1 MDNNDMKQLEK
12 RIEKLEEKKLEENS
26 DEERVEVEAEE
37 EAEAEAEEEAE
48 AGAGAGAGT
57 EAEAGAEAG
66 REEETIESQIDS
78 SEAELY
84 KPDEPKLNSESN
96 IYKGEHNEKKI
107 FIKDKKTLFI
117 KDEENYNQLKIL
129 INFCN
134 TNSNNMNLINFIN
147 DDDNEN
153 HKKTF
158 INYLQLFNLK
168 INESQIGGAGV
179 KFIKYMRGFFNRFNK
194 GSRKHNFKQAIDNM
208 KENMNK
214 IEIKDEI
221 ENNIVYEFINL
232 LNFDED
238 NNTNTKLTINHENY
252 NEFINYFEEKHGII
266 NYINYTKDIEILFSE
281 EGFITSIFN
290 SNKKKNIYKMI
301 KDFVEKYNKM
311 RLHIFNKYLNIEIL
325 DKKEEKEEDKEKEEE
340 NKEKEEENKEKEEDK
355 EKEEHLKEEDKEED
369 LKENKEEEY
378 LEEDKQ
384 LDEIYKIYFN
394 SISEKDKDIIK
405 DFSEKVLN
413 IDDYIEKINNYS
425 VKQIEEID
433 KEIKEYI
440 FLTSNKNQINVTPEK
455 EKEKKE
461 EEVQEEEVKKVLE
474 EASYSD
480 KGGKKYRKTKNKK
493 YKKNRKNTKKRKKR
507 RLSKKNK

>member
-1 MDNNDMKQLEK
+1 MSNKE
-12 RIEKLEEKKLEENS
+12 I
-26 DEERVEVEAEE
+26 EAEAE
-37 EAEAEAEEEAE
+37 TKSEAEAEAETKSEAE
-48 AGAGAGAGT
+48 AEAEAETKSEAEAEAET
-57 EAEAGAEAG
+57 EAEAEAEA
-66 REEETIESQIDS
+66 ET
-78 SEAELY
+78 EAEAEAETEAEAEAETEAEAQQY
-84 KPDEPKLNSESN
+84 EPDEVKFNLESN
-96 IYKGEHNEKKI
+96 IYKGEHNEKKL

-168 INESQIGGAGV
+168 INESQIGGAGI
-179 KFIKYMRGFFNRFNK
+179 KFINYMRGFFYRFNK

-281 EGFITSIFN
+281 EGFISNIFN

-325 DKKEEKEEDKEKEEE
+325 DKKEDKEQDKEEDL
-340 NKEKEEENKEKEEDK
+340 KEED
-355 EKEEHLKEEDKEED
+355 LKEEDKEED
-369 LKENKEEEY
+369 
-378 LEEDKQ
+378 KQ
-384 LDEIYKIYFN
+384 EDEIYKIYFN
-394 SISEKDKDIIK
+394 SISEKDKDISK
-405 DFSEKVLN
+405 DFPEKVLN
-413 IDDYIEKINNYS
+413 IDDYIEKIKNYS

-440 FLTSNKNQINVTPEK
+440 FASTNKDQIKVTSEEEKEFTEEEKEFTEEEK
-455 EKEKKE
+455 EKESQ
-461 EEVQEEEVKKVLE
+461 EVPPI
-474 EASYSD
+474 D
-480 KGGKKYRKTKNKK
+480 RGGKKYKKTKNKK
-493 YKKNRKNTKKRKKR
+493 YKKNRRSTKKRKKR
-507 RLSKKNK
+507 RLSKKK